1 MKQKRRSPITDKP
14 LRSPGQSLQ
23 EKRDDL
29 LNDKLL
35 FWLVMCGF
43 LLWFVGYQWWMYYNP
58 RPIHP
63 VSISVIAALFIIY
76 PVFRIWRLWP
86 ELRQLKQGIEG
97 EKFVGQFLEG
107 LRGQGYQVFHD
118 LQGDTFN
125 VDHVIIGPAGVFTI
139 ETKTLSKPERGQTR
153 IQFDG
158 ELVWMNGKPL
168 ERNPVIQAKA
178 QASWLRK
185 LLDDL
190 TAKQIKVRPVV
201 VFPGWYIEH
210 SPGALKE
217 IWVLEPKALSKFL
230 ENEPNVL
237 AADEVKVL
245 SNQLSRH
252 IRAQEK
258 IAK

>member
-43 LLWFVGYQWWMYYNP
+43 LLWLVGYQWWMYYNP

-76 PVFRIWRLWP
+76 SVFRIWRLWL
-86 ELRQLKQGIEG
+86 ELRQLNQGIEG
-97 EKFVGQFLEG
+97 EKAVGQFLEG

-118 LQGDTFN
+118 LLGDTFN

-139 ETKTLSKPERGQTR
+139 ETKTLSKFERGQTP

-158 ELVWMNGKPL
+158 EVVRVNGKPL

-178 QASWLRK
+178 QASWLCK
-185 LLDDL
+185 LLDEL
-190 TAKQIKVRPVV
+190 TAKQIKVRPIV
-201 VFPGWYIEH
+201 VFPGWYIEN
-210 SPGALKE
+210 SPGAFRE
-217 IWVLEPKALSKFL
+217 IWVLEPKALIKFL
-230 ENEPNVL
+230 EKEPVVFT
-237 AADEVKVL
+237 ADEVKIL

-258 IAK
+258 VAK

>member
-1 MKQKRRSPITDKP
+1 MKQKRRSPIIDKP
-14 LRSPGQSLQ
+14 LRNPAQSLQ
-23 EKRDDL
+23 EKRNELRDD
-29 LNDKLL
+29 KIL
-35 FWLVMCGF
+35 FPVLMAWF
-43 LLWFVGYQWWMYYNP
+43 LIAMAGYQWWLYLHPKQLNPIVFTAIVIFFCMYVGIN
-58 RPIHP
+58 
-63 VSISVIAALFIIY
+63 
-76 PVFRIWRLWP
+76 IWRIWP
-86 ELRQLKQGIEG
+86 ELRQLNQGIEG
-97 EKFVGQFLEG
+97 EKVVGQYLEK
-107 LRGQGYQVFHD
+107 LREQGYQVFHD
-118 LQGDTFN
+118 LLGDTFN

-139 ETKTLSKPERGQTR
+139 ETKTLSKPERGQPR

-178 QASWLRK
+178 QASWLCK
-185 LLDDL
+185 LLDEL

-210 SPGALKE
+210 SQGALRD
-217 IWVLEPKALSKFL
+217 IWVLEPKALVKFL
-230 ENEPNVL
+230 ENEPDVL

-258 IAK
+258 VAN